1 MKNILDDVKY
11 YASRSRQISIPQM
24 QVDLEL
30 TYRQASYL
38 VNELVEQKY
47 IEYAGGIMFSV
58 CKREELSPVEKYR
71 AQRPRR
77 FDYLGSGHHG
87 KTDFMM
93 RDLSAGP
100 RKVLHES
107 DYMEALEFFIREN
120 RISINDFMRN
130 FCVSYYSVHRILR
143 KLREAGYVECG
154 QAPGEYR
161 LTPAALR
168 LPEMED
174 TSEDP
179 DDDDDLENVFDDD
192 DEDDDDDDYD
202 DYEDEEDD
210 EISEPC
216 TTQEDE
222 SNKSS
227 PVIKVIGFG
236 RAGTSIVEELIKKRE
251 NVASNV
257 EYIVVDRDEAALWA
271 SACKNKILLGTSAQR
286 LIPAVDVEV
295 GKMLALSS
303 KAELV
308 KALRGADLAVIVTG
322 LGGGTGTGSALYATE
337 VANEMNIMT
346 VAAVSMP
353 FGFEGEVR
361 QKRAAAAAL
370 KLRLASDN
378 VILIP
383 NNRGTEISDNNIR
396 LFDQCR
402 EKWIGG
408 IENLIRPLCSDGEN
422 EGFGIEEFTAAIR
435 KKNIIRAGRAVGE
448 DGEEF
453 ESLVKIAFEDC
464 LTPEDKGEFAGA
476 VVLVETTEVLEEEQ
490 KKKIKDAIKKVTG
503 VSPLAAFAAGKIEK
517 GTVISVLA
525 ARKY

>member
-58 CKREELSPVEKYR
+58 CKREEHSPVEKYR

-87 KTDFMM
+87 KTDCMM

-161 LTPAALR
+161 LTSAALR
-168 LPEMED
+168 LPEIED
-174 TSEDP
+174 TSENP
-179 DDDDDLENVFDDD
+179 DDDDDLENVFDND
-192 DEDDDDDDYD
+192 DE
-202 DYEDEEDD
+202 EDDD
-210 EISEPC
+210 EISEPR
-216 TTQEDE
+216 TTEDDE
-222 SNKSS
+222 NNQSS

-251 NVASNV
+251 NVAPNV
-257 EYIVVDRDEAALWA
+257 EYIVVDRDESALCA

-295 GKMLALSS
+295 GKMLASAS

-337 VANEMNIMT
+337 VANEMNVRT

-361 QKRAAAAAL
+361 QKRATAAAL

-378 VILIP
+378 IILIP
-383 NNRGTEISDNNIR
+383 NSRSTEISDNNIR

-422 EGFGIEEFTAAIR
+422 EGFGIEEFTSAIR
-435 KKNIIRAGRAVGE
+435 KKNILRAGRAVGE
-448 DGEEF
+448 DGEEL
-453 ESLVKIAFEDC
+453 ESLVKTAFEDC
-464 LTPEDKGEFAGA
+464 LTAEDKGEFAGA
-476 VVLVETTEVLEEEQ
+476 VVLVETTEVLEDEQ
-490 KKKIKDAIKKVTG
+490 KKKIKDAINKVTG
-503 VSPLAAFAAGKIEK
+503 VSPLTAFAAGKIKK
-517 GTVISVLA
+517 GTVISVLV